1 MAESVMRRNGVFNI
15 EKSNIYSIS
24 TVQRVN
30 SETVDALRWAID
42 FAERKNEK
50 CYSMFLRTFLNL
62 L

>member
-24 TVQRVN
+24 TVQWVN

-42 FAERKNEK
+42 FAEKKWEMLFDVFANV
-50 CYSMFLRTFLNL
+50 
-62 L
+62 

>member
-42 FAERKNEK
+42 FAEKKWETLFDVFANV
-50 CYSMFLRTFLNL
+50 
-62 L
+62 